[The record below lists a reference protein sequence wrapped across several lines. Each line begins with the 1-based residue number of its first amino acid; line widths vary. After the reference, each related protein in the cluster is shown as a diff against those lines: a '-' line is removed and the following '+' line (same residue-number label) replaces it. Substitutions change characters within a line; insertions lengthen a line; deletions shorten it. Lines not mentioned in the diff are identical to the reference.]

1 MKRLMMI
8 SSILFLGAC
17 STESDTVDT
26 IDVPSVS
33 DEGVPSVSD
42 EDVTSVS
49 DEGAGPT
56 ETAIGDTPRRL
67 HSVDT
72 DGDVSYALHQE
83 AAGKEPSLMLQIKNN
98 TLTPIDVSSD
108 AVVLNRNGEY
118 VGEAVYDPVEIAPG
132 LETTLDMDVS
142 SLAFDKQDDGLF
154 YTLEIPIDDS
164 VIHLDFYIGD
174 ALDLIAATPGWYGD
188 EHEGMSED
196 DQALIDWITRH
207 E

>member
-1 MKRLMMI
+1 MKRLLMI
-8 SSILFLGAC
+8 SSILLLGAC
-17 STESDTVDT
+17 SAESDTNDT
-26 IDVPSVS
+26 IDVPIA
-33 DEGVPSVSD
+33 

-49 DEGAGPT
+49 DEDVRT
-56 ETAIGDTPRRL
+56 KETTIWDSPRRL

-118 VGEAVYDPVEIAPG
+118 VGEAFYDPVEIASG

-154 YTLEIPIDDS
+154 YTLELPIDDS

-174 ALDLIAATPGWYGD
+174 AVDLIAATPGWYGD
-188 EHEGMSED
+188 ENEAMSED

>member
-1 MKRLMMI
+1 MKRLLMI
-8 SSILFLGAC
+8 SSILLLGAC
-17 STESDTVDT
+17 STESDTDDT
-26 IDVPSVS
+26 IDVPIAR
-33 DEGVPSVSD
+33 D
-42 EDVTSVS
+42 EDVRT
-49 DEGAGPT
+49 T
-56 ETAIGDTPRRL
+56 ETTIWDTPRRL
-67 HSVDT
+67 RSVDT

-118 VGEAVYDPVEIAPG
+118 VGEAFYDHVEIASG

-154 YTLEIPIDDS
+154 YTLELPIDDS

-174 ALDLIAATPGWYGD
+174 AVDLIAATPGWYGD
-188 EHEGMSED
+188 ENEGMSEE
-196 DQALIDWITRH
+196 DQDLIDWITRH